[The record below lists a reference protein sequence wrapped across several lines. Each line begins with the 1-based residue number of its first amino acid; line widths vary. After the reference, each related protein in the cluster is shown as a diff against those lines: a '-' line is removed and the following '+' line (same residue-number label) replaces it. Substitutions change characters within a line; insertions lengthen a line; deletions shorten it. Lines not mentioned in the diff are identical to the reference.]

1 MRLVLA
7 FALLL
12 AACKVADSSSPAVD
26 LALAD
31 PRGQAVLAPADDR
44 LWLQGDLHVHS
55 IFSTDTDWSRPSTPA
70 LIREAAIARGLEFV
84 LLTDHSN
91 STGSE
96 AHCREHPEPN
106 DCVEQDHL
114 LNLGPDFPFWASAAT
129 LRDEAL
135 LLVDGNEASPVDL
148 SGSTA
153 RGHVNIVPR
162 DLDAFDPDWIVVDRP
177 SGAVTGGWAI
187 GAAHAHGALAI
198 LNHPYSPGGVP
209 PWTEY
214 DWTSFAYDAIEVY
227 NGSAGWDDGD
237 AAALEA
243 LRCDWSKGRHPAA
256 VGASDNH
263 RVWVEEPG
271 DTLNPALGG
280 ARTSVLVDG
289 LDWDEV
295 IAALA
300 AGRTIAHDPWAF
312 AELRVRLVDGR
323 VLVPGD
329 VAEIA
334 GPTEVEVSFGGWI
347 DEAQARGASELVL
360 RTIADGA
367 CTGDA
372 RGTPGAVARVTVGS
386 TVVARLEPGA
396 RPAAGRRGGASSV
409 WRGTVAPGTTFS
421 LSIEG
426 KRPLLDGRAQA
437 VPTPIRL
444 APAGGS

>member
-209 PWTEY
+209 PGPST
-214 DWTSFAYDAIEVY
+214 T
-227 NGSAGWDDGD
+227 
-237 AAALEA
+237 
-243 LRCDWSKGRHPAA
+243 GR
-256 VGASDNH
+256 AS
-263 RVWVEEPG
+263 
-271 DTLNPALGG
+271 
-280 ARTSVLVDG
+280 
-289 LDWDEV
+289 
-295 IAALA
+295 
-300 AGRTIAHDPWAF
+300 
-312 AELRVRLVDGR
+312 
-323 VLVPGD
+323 
-329 VAEIA
+329 
-334 GPTEVEVSFGGWI
+334 PTTRS
-347 DEAQARGASELVL
+347 R
-360 RTIADGA
+360 
-367 CTGDA
+367 
-372 RGTPGAVARVTVGS
+372 S
-386 TVVARLEPGA
+386 TTA
-396 RPAAGRRGGASSV
+396 RPAGTTATRRRSRRCAATGARAGIRPPSAPATITASGSRSRAIRSIPRSAAPGRASS
-409 WRGTVAPGTTFS
+409 WTASIGT
-421 LSIEG
+421 
-426 KRPLLDGRAQA
+426 R
-437 VPTPIRL
+437 
-444 APAGGS
+444 